1 MARTPP
7 FYTKLA
13 GWRGSIGS
21 RFSLWLAADHV
32 LLVEANM
39 MTERYQRVWL
49 RDVQGFFTRPSRES
63 RWSTGVGAGLTLISG
78 ALALTIENWEP
89 LFWTFFS
96 IGLIVLLFGL
106 LGARTCYFYAV
117 TAVQCSEWP
126 NVARRRQAR
135 KVLARLGPLIREAQ
149 RDVAM
154 AAPAPVPP
162 RSEDTPPP
170 DVSTNP

>member
-7 FYTKLA
+7 LYTKLA

-32 LLVEANM
+32 LIVEANM
-39 MTERYQRVWL
+39 MTERYQRIWL
-49 RDVQGFFTRPSRES
+49 RDVQGFFVRPSREA
-63 RWSTGVGAGLTLISG
+63 RWSIGVGAGCMLLFG
-78 ALALTIENWEP
+78 VLALTSAEAVAV
-89 LFWTFFS
+89 FWTFFV

-106 LGARTCYFYAV
+106 IGARTCHFYAA

-149 RDVAM
+149 QDTATES
-154 AAPAPVPP
+154 PVPP
-162 RSEDTPPP
+162 PT
-170 DVSTNP
+170 VSTEP